1 MKLTALEIKQQQF
14 EKALRGYDQAEV
26 QSYLNLLATEWEF
39 MVGKIR
45 ELENQVSGLHDKLK
59 HYERVEEA
67 LHETLQ
73 TAKSSAEEKL
83 TGARKEAKNIIEK
96 AELEAETIYQEAHR
110 ERWKIRQHTL
120 QIVEKRE
127 EMVQSLKSFLDNINH
142 TLNQFSG
149 DKQSLF
155 TVPEMPNEDKNPMG
169 STHRNKGKNTKK
181 VEDSSI
187 PDIPGNE
194 KIDNIIDQIE

>member
-14 EKALRGYDQAEV
+14 EKAIRGYDQAEV

-45 ELENQVSGLHDKLK
+45 ELENQVAGLNDKLK

-73 TAKSSAEEKL
+73 TAKNSAEEKL
-83 TGARKEAKNIIEK
+83 TGARKEAKIIIEK

-127 EMVQSLKSFLDNINH
+127 EMVRSLKTFLENINH
-142 TLNQFSG
+142 SLDQFSG

-155 TVPEMPNEDKNPMG
+155 TIPDMPNGDQNPMG
-169 STHRNKGKNTKK
+169 SSGRKKGKPQKK
-181 VEDSSI
+181 KSD
-187 PDIPGNE
+187 PPNADIPGNE
-194 KIDNIIDQIE
+194 KIDDILDQID